1 MTEPRGESNAYEA
14 GMGFEDDER
23 DLDATADRLAGWLA
37 PRLSVPP
44 TDVRIEDLDAPLGT
58 GFSSDTLLFDLLYEK
73 NGKEHRERLVARLE
87 PTEYIVF
94 PTYDIALQCR
104 VLQLLEN
111 TDVPV
116 PRVRWFE
123 PNPAVLGVPF
133 YLMDRIAGQVPS
145 DNPPMHDEGWIADEL
160 SETEREK
167 VWWSGFEAMCR
178 VHRLDW
184 KDLGFDFLLEPERGP
199 TPLEQQLHYYREYFE
214 WGMPRER
221 HPDIVRGLD
230 YLESQKPAE
239 RQIGLCWGDS
249 RLANQI
255 FDRDLECVAVLDW
268 EMVRIGDPVQDLAWW
283 LASDRCFSEGLE
295 LERLPGIPSHEATV
309 ARWKEATG
317 LSTDDLGYY
326 SILALTRFS
335 MQMARIGQHMKK
347 LEIIDEDNEFDYENL
362 ASITLRRALS
372 EL

>member
-1 MTEPRGESNAYEA
+1 
-14 GMGFEDDER
+14 MGFEDEER
-23 DLDATADRLAGWLA
+23 DLDQATEQLVSWLA
-37 PRLSVPP
+37 PKLSVPP
-44 TDVRIEDLDAPLGT
+44 EDIRIEDPEAPLGT
-58 GFSSDTLLFDLLYEK
+58 GFSSDTLLLDLVYP
-73 NGKEHRERLVARLE
+73 KEGRDCREPLVARLE

-94 PTYDIALQCR
+94 PTYDIGLQCR
-104 VLQLLEN
+104 VLKLLEP

-123 PNPAVLGVPF
+123 PDRTVLGVPF

-145 DNPPMHDEGWIADEL
+145 DNPPMYDEGWVADEL
-160 SETEREK
+160 SESERERI
-167 VWWSGFEAMCR
+167 WWSGLEAMCK

-184 KDLGFDFLLEPERGP
+184 KALGFDFLLEPERGS

-214 WGMPRER
+214 WGMPRRR
-221 HPDIVRGLD
+221 HPDIVHGLE
-230 YLESQKPAE
+230 YLHDHKPVE
-239 RQIGLCWGDS
+239 DQVRLCWGDS

-255 FDRDLECVAVLDW
+255 FDDLECVAVLDW
-268 EMVRIGDPVQDLAWW
+268 EMVRIGDPAQDLAWW

-295 LERLPGIPSHEATV
+295 LDRLPGIPSHTDTIE
-309 ARWKEATG
+309 RWRESTG
-317 LSTDDLGYY
+317 LSTDNLQYY

>member
-1 MTEPRGESNAYEA
+1 
-14 GMGFEDDER
+14 
-23 DLDATADRLAGWLA
+23 
-37 PRLSVPP
+37 VPSEQL
-44 TDVRIEDLDAPLGT
+44 RIEGLDAPLGT
-58 GFSSDTLLFDLLYEK
+58 GFSSDTLLFDVVYPE
-73 NGKEHRERLVARLE
+73 NGAERRQGLVARLE
-87 PTEYIVF
+87 PTQYVVF
-94 PTYDIALQCR
+94 PSYDVGLQWR
-104 VLQLLEN
+104 VLRLLGP

-116 PRVRWFE
+116 PQTRWLE
-123 PNPAVLGVPF
+123 PDPSVIGVPF
-133 YLMDRIAGQVPS
+133 YLMDRISGEVPS
-145 DNPPMHDEGWIADEL
+145 DNPPMYEEGWIADVL
-160 SETEREK
+160 SEAERER
-167 VWWSGFEAMCR
+167 VWWSGLDAMCK

-184 KDLGFDFLLEPERGP
+184 KRLGFDFLLEPQRGA

-214 WGMPRER
+214 WGMPRKR
-221 HPDIVRGLD
+221 HPDIERGLE
-230 YLESQKPAE
+230 YLESHKPAE
-239 RQIGLCWGDS
+239 DQIRLCWGDS

-255 FDRDLECVAVLDW
+255 FRDLECVAVLDW

-295 LERLPGIPSHEATV
+295 LQRLPGMPGHQDTV
-309 ARWKEATG
+309 ARWREATG
-317 LSTDDLGYY
+317 LRTDNLDYY